1 MNIRQAIATLTTSLT
16 LVLRGSI
23 KEYDEALSVVIKAAQ
38 QSDWIPCERSLPNK
52 SGEYLITIKGHTKLA
67 YWSNNSWWGI
77 GEKRRWTGVTAWMER
92 PEAYKEEP

>member
-1 MNIRQAIATLTTSLT
+1 MNIQQAIETLTTSLT

-52 SGEYLITIKGHTKLA
+52 SGEYLITIKGHTKFA
-67 YWSNNSWWGI
+67 YWANNAWWGL
-77 GEKRRWTGVTAWMER
+77 EKKVQVRRR
-92 PEAYKEEP
+92 